1 MRDKIV
7 EQLEKHQLIKELQH
21 GFVRKK
27 SSLTNLLVFLE
38 EIADYLDYGY
48 SVDVIYLDF
57 QSLTSFRTGDSFE
70 ISSTWN
76 RW

>member
-38 EIADYLDYGY
+38 EITDYLESGY
-48 SVDVIYLDF
+48 SVDVI
-57 QSLTSFRTGDSFE
+57 
-70 ISSTWN
+70 
-76 RW
+76 